1 MSKSNTSYKPS
12 GSVLKSSLTSIG
24 TLFSETAK
32 RNPEKIAII
41 CGNKEISYNKLNN
54 RVNSLTHFFADQNVT
69 RGDCVALLSRNCDS
83 YIEVELAAAKIG
95 AICVNFNWRWT
106 QPEVTHCLNLTSPKL
121 IISSKEYEEIL
132 KLSNQPPHLIFEK
145 NYEEIIDNYPA
156 DEPSYSL
163 DLEDGLV
170 IIFTSGTTGMP
181 KGALISHRAMIA
193 RALIFSSEYAV
204 PKDDT
209 FIAWTPLFHMGSN
222 DFSLATLIRGGTV
235 VVIDGY
241 QPEKIIHVIENRRV
255 HYLTVIPGMI
265 EDFIHKLKE
274 NNCKPKPIGMI
285 GAMADLVPRSMLKE
299 ITQLLN
305 APYLNTFGSTE
316 TGNPPASAGFI
327 PIGSAPENLAK
338 EQSAFCEIR
347 LVDQYDEEVPDGQP
361 GELVIRGPSL
371 FSGYWGNEEANKE
384 AFRNGWF
391 HMGDVFKRD
400 KMGLINFVDR
410 VKYMIKSG
418 GENIYPAEIE
428 QYILIDQRVSEV
440 VVVRKKDS
448 KWGEVPVAFIS
459 AVSNKLSE
467 EDVLDMLKGKIASY
481 KLPKEIHFVQ
491 PSFFPRTGTGK
502 VQRHLVEKSLSRLD
516 PKS

>member
-1 MSKSNTSYKPS
+1 
-12 GSVLKSSLTSIG
+12 
-24 TLFSETAK
+24 
-32 RNPEKIAII
+32 
-41 CGNKEISYNKLNN
+41 
-54 RVNSLTHFFADQNVT
+54 
-69 RGDCVALLSRNCDS
+69 
-83 YIEVELAAAKIG
+83 
-95 AICVNFNWRWT
+95 
-106 QPEVTHCLNLTSPKL
+106 
-121 IISSKEYEEIL
+121 
-132 KLSNQPPHLIFEK
+132 
-145 NYEEIIDNYPA
+145 
-156 DEPSYSL
+156 
-163 DLEDGLV
+163 
-170 IIFTSGTTGMP
+170 
-181 KGALISHRAMIA
+181 MIA

-241 QPEKIIHVIENRRV
+241 QPEEIIQVIENRRV
-255 HYLTVIPGMI
+255 HYLTIIPGMI

-299 ITQLLN
+299 ITELLN

-347 LVDQYDEEVPDGQP
+347 LVDQYDEEVSDGQP
-361 GELVIRGPSL
+361 GELAIRGPSL

-428 QYILIDQRVSEV
+428 QYILTDQRVSEV

-467 EDVLDMLKGKIASY
+467 EDVLGMLKGKIASY
-481 KLPKEIHFVQ
+481 KLPKEIHFVDH
-491 PSFFPRTGTGK
+491 SFFPRTGTGK
-502 VQRHLVEKSLSRLD
+502 VQRHLVEKSLTRMG